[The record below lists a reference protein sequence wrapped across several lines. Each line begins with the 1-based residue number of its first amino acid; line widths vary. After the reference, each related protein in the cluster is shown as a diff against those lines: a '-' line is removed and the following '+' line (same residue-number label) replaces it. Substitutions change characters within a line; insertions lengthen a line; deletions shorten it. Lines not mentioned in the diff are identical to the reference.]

1 MQFPINLLL
10 ESLRK
15 IIVTICQIYDLND
28 QRYTFDNLNF
38 NDFILL
44 LFLIWLPKERNYIN
58 REFWEIE

>member
-1 MQFPINLLL
+1 M
-10 ESLRK
+10 
-15 IIVTICQIYDLND
+15 IYG
-28 QRYTFDNLNF
+28 QRGTFDNLNF